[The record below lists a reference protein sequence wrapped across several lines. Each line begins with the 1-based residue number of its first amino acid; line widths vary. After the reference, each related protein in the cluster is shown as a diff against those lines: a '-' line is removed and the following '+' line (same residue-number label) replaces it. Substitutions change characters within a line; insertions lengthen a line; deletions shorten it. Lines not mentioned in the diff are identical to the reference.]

1 VRVVQR
7 ALHALLQIND
17 VPERIALAFAL
28 GVLIGFSPLLGLHT
42 VLGLALAVL
51 LRLNKVAVLIG
62 VYMNNPW
69 VVVPFYGFSTWMG
82 LQLTGLPDGIS
93 LPPVGFLELFSWEF
107 WNWLVS
113 QWRLLIPALI
123 GSTILCIVMAVL
135 AYPLALFVLRKFK
148 EPKIGIKRQ
157 AKTESNGHRRGD

>member
-1 VRVVQR
+1 VRVIQR
-7 ALHALLQIND
+7 ALHALLQVD
-17 VPERIALAFAL
+17 DAPERIAFAFAL
-28 GVLIGFSPLLGLHT
+28 GVFVGFSPLLGLHT
-42 VLGLALAVL
+42 VLGLGLAVL
-51 LRLNKVAVLIG
+51 LRLSKVAVLIG

-69 VVVPFYGFSTWMG
+69 VVVPFYGFATWLG

-93 LPPVGFLELFSWEF
+93 LPPVGFFELFSWEF

-135 AYPLALFVLRKFK
+135 SYPLALFILRKFK
-148 EPKIGIKRQ
+148 EPGIGVKGPV
-157 AKTESNGHRRGD
+157 TSESDARRRGD